1 MSTNF
6 AAPLAVVTGA
16 TSGVGVPLA
25 IGLARA
31 GRPLLLGVR
40 DPGRG
45 ERAAAAVRAAVPG
58 APVDHAPLDL
68 ASLASVRAFA
78 AGLAGADIGLLVLN
92 AGVMTTSRQETQ
104 DGFELMMGTNALAH
118 AALAGLLLERLA
130 RTPGARIVVQS
141 SEVHRHGRVDLDDLQ
156 AVRRFRPLAAYNA
169 SKLALHVLGWSSTG
183 AAGSRPWSPSRAGST
198 RARPRRHRLREPAQ
212 RLVMAV
218 GNRLIGQTPEE
229 GARAALLAA
238 LDPDVPGA
246 ATGRYVTPAAG
257 PACAAPRGSPTP
269 IRTCSTASWASA
281 CAGARRISPGSRS
294 PRRRPSPGGRSRPHP
309 PPGPVR
315 TLGTWPRSGSST
327 SAASPSGAAR
337 PWPSRR

>member
-1 MSTNF
+1 MDTNF
-6 AAPLAVVTGA
+6 EGPLAVVTGA

-45 ERAAAAVRAAVPG
+45 ERAAAAVRATVPG
-58 APVDHAPLDL
+58 AQVGHTPLDL

-156 AVRRFRPLAAYNA
+156 AVRGFRSLGAYNA
-169 SKLALHVLGWSSTG
+169 SKLALHVLGVELDRSSGIQTVVAQPG
-183 AAGSRPWSPSRAGST
+183 WVNSGLGRDVTASGN
-198 RARPRRHRLREPAQ
+198 PAQ

-246 ATGRYVTPAAG
+246 ATGRYVTPG
-257 PACAAPRGSPTP
+257 GLVRLRGAPRVADADPNVLDRVLGE
-269 IRTCSTASWASA
+269 CL
-281 CAGARRISPGSRS
+281 
-294 PRRRPSPGGRSRPHP
+294 RRRAEDLTGVALTAPQAVPGR
-309 PPGPVR
+309 
-315 TLGTWPRSGSST
+315 
-327 SAASPSGAAR
+327 A
-337 PWPSRR
+337 